1 MAKRREAVDLTT
13 DEDIDRALEEAK
25 LHDDD
30 PAARTVKYVA
40 EHKLLIIGLNNG
52 ERLIVQ
58 TENVPVM
65 RNAPAKQFA
74 KWEILGLGDAVNFLD
89 VDVALPVDGIIEGWY
104 GPTRTVTAAAA
115 TMGRKGGSV
124 TSEAKKA
131 SSRANGEK
139 GGRPKKDFRFIDA
152 YVGQSKNRPDHKIA
166 ASRSDR
172 LRMTAA
178 RHSERLDAA
187 AKTSKRVVADKT
199 GEFNKRSDRAGAPKV
214 TAKKLTRDR

>member
-1 MAKRREAVDLTT
+1 
-13 DEDIDRALEEAK
+13 
-25 LHDDD
+25 
-30 PAARTVKYVA
+30 
-40 EHKLLIIGLNNG
+40 
-52 ERLIVQ
+52 
-58 TENVPVM
+58 
-65 RNAPAKQFA
+65 
-74 KWEILGLGDAVNFLD
+74 